1 MIISNLQ
8 NSNNREHSNV
18 ANADILLRA
27 TINLRII
34 AKLEICIISKNN
46 RCLKFEQRLLKSY
59 SLPYPVKN
67 GSKVRPLNKII
78 LKDLLENRIFNSFL
92 HQTMKT

>member
-1 MIISNLQ
+1 MIISSLQ

-27 TINLRII
+27 INLRII
-34 AKLEICIISKNN
+34 AKLEICIISQNN

-78 LKDLLENRIFNSFL
+78 LKDLLENRIFNE
-92 HQTMKT
+92 KC